1 LSVIRAQQLT
11 TCVGFGESAFTGMS
25 HLINALSSKRLGL
38 LRELVP
44 TAATFGLPVDPTN
57 PNTERRLVLALITAG

>member
-25 HLINALSSKRLGL
+25 QINALSSKRLGL